1 MVDRYYI
8 VEGDI
13 KVYYESHL
21 DGGGTLAGQMFVPVL
36 RRLGLGG
43 SCYESFS
50 GPAFIGFSLLGSGIC
65 DKLVVSDV
73 NSRAIDYVKLTTELN
88 GLGGRIKYYV
98 SNLLEGI
105 PRDSRFDLVVAN
117 PPHFR
122 DLSFCRY
129 FGCDGMT
136 TLKTLDKDFELHKS
150 FYRGIVDRLGPSG
163 NVIFIESSLGSSPED
178 FVTMITEPGLK
189 FRGAIKPTEDDA
201 IYSLRNYARNYANT
215 HSVSNVTG
223 GFFRLV
229 GSHIIP
235 KLPSTLLKYAPIPSI
250 RWTFRDMQKFYFTWA
265 SRD

>member
-13 KVYYESHL
+13 KVYYESQL
-21 DGGGTLAGQMFVPVL
+21 DGGGTGVGQMFVPVL

-73 NSRAIDYVKLTTELN
+73 NSTAIDYVKLTTELN
-88 GLGGRIKYYV
+88 GLGDRVKYYV
-98 SNLLEGI
+98 SDLLESI

-129 FGCDGMT
+129 YGCDDMT
-136 TLKTLDKDFELHKS
+136 ILKTLDRDFTLHKV
-150 FYRGIVDRLGPSG
+150 FYHGIVDRLRPSG
-163 NVIFIESSLGSSPED
+163 NVIVIENSLGSSPED
-178 FVTMITEPGLK
+178 FVTMITESGLK
-189 FRGAIKPTEDDA
+189 FRGPIKPTKDDA
-201 IYSLRNYARNYANT
+201 IYSLKNHAKNYANT
-215 HSVSNVTG
+215 HSISNVTG
-223 GFFRLV
+223 GLFRLV
-229 GSHIIP
+229 GSHIIL
-235 KLPSTLLKYAPIPSI
+235 KSPSTLLKYAPIPSI
-250 RWTFRDMQKFYFTWA
+250 RRTIKEMQKTYLIWA
-265 SRD
+265 SKD